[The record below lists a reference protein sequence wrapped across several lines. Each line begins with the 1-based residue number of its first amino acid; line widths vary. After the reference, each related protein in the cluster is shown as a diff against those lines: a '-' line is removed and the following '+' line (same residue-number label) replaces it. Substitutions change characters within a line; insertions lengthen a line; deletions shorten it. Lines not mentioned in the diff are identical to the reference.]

1 MSPRDDDHIGYV
13 PKITPAH
20 DEIAS
25 YQRTKA
31 KGSLSASIGDVP
43 HVGGPATSSSM
54 MIKSTLT
61 TVILVL
67 LATGGWA
74 GYLHLKLQAA
84 QQSIRNYDTRIT
96 SLERQLSVTDES
108 MSESSVAMKIKLR
121 ELDSEVRKLWDNVW
135 KKSKQQLAE
144 HDASLSKQQSSIE
157 SNTAFIAL
165 TKQQLSKNNAVV
177 DGLSQQLK
185 KAEQMRSLV
194 RANQTAITQQ
204 NNVAE
209 AAVDKAN
216 RATKDIQKL
225 SGRIKSTEEWI
236 ESINGFR
243 RQVNRDISTLKQGV
257 NQASSGT

>member
-1 MSPRDDDHIGYV
+1 MSSRDDDHIGHV

-25 YQRTKA
+25 FQRTKA
-31 KGSLSASIGDVP
+31 RGALAASIGDVP
-43 HVGGPATSSSM
+43 HVDGPAMSSSM
-54 MIKSTLT
+54 IMKSTLT
-61 TVILVL
+61 AVVLVL
-67 LATGGWA
+67 LVTAGWA

-84 QQSIRNYDTRIT
+84 EQSIRNYDTRIT
-96 SLERQLSVTDES
+96 DLERQLSVTDES
-108 MSESSVAMKIKLR
+108 MSESSVAMKVKLR

-135 KKSKQQLAE
+135 KKSKLQLAA
-144 HDASLSKQQSSIE
+144 HDASLAKQQSSIA

-165 TKQQLSKNNAVV
+165 AKQQLSKNELVV

-185 KAEQMRSLV
+185 KSEQMKSQV
-194 RANQTAITQQ
+194 TANQQAITRQ
-204 NNVAE
+204 NNIAE

-216 RATKDIQKL
+216 RVSKDVQKL

-243 RQVNRDISTLKQGV
+243 RQVNRDIGALKQSV
-257 NQASSGT
+257 NLQAGGT